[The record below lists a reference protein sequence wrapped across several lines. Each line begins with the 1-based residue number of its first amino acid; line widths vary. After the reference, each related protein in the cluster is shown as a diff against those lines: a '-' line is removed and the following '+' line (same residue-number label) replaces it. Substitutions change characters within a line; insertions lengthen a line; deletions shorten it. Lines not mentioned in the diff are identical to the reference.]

1 MRGAAAP
8 LHMAMWGHGRLDAT
22 VGSVIDATVAVPAY
36 TLAMAGLPSLPREYM
51 LQLRARGPAEH
62 PTIDWLQC
70 APGLTVNWLECAKV
84 VQVRESGSS
93 APGLRGARRRAC
105 ARLTSPT
112 VTGRR

>member
-70 APGLTVNWLECAKV
+70 APGPTTKWLKCTKV
-84 VQVRESGSS
+84 
-93 APGLRGARRRAC
+93 A
-105 ARLTSPT
+105 
-112 VTGRR
+112 